1 METIK
6 QTLDNWLEEYTANKG
21 LHDRLSLV
29 LEENSKNNTLDAAT
43 VLLTKRDAKILLD
56 GLNKTIQSNKES
68 IMDCSYNIIQTNKN
82 KNNTEKT
89 EELCKKLEQIAE
101 NAIQQIKEII

>member
-56 GLNKTIQSNKES
+56 GLNKILQSNKES
-68 IMDCSYNIIQTNKN
+68 IMDCSYNIIQARKN
-82 KNNTEKT
+82 RNNTEQIIEDNT
-89 EELCKKLEQIAE
+89 YLEQTN
-101 NAIQQIKEII
+101 NAFNV